1 MKTALSPPDE
11 LLIVDRPWLEATLA
25 ELVAIDSRNPT
36 LVPGAPGEREI
47 AERIAGILR
56 GIGLET
62 EVHEAAPGRASAV
75 GVLRGTGGGRSLMLN
90 GHVDTVG
97 VEGMERP
104 LEPRVEAGRL
114 YGRGAY
120 DMKGS
125 VAAMLAAAK
134 ALVEA
139 GAPLAGDLVVA
150 CVADEEVAS
159 LGTMDVL
166 ERYPVDGAI
175 VTEPTGLGLSLA
187 HKGFVWLDVEVRGRA
202 AHGSRPDLG
211 VDANLRMGRFLARL
225 EGLEREL
232 RGRAPHP
239 RVGVPS
245 LHVGVLQGGEGPSTY
260 AERCV
265 ARIERRT
272 VPGET
277 VEGVTAEVA
286 GILESLRSE
295 DSDFEAEVRVDLARE
310 PFEAD
315 EEGFLAAAVENAA
328 TEVLGAL
335 PVRRGDSYWMD
346 AALCGAR
353 GIDTVV
359 IGPDGA
365 GAHAVEEWVDLDSC
379 ARLAETLARA
389 VVAYCGKTREP
400 VNPHSSNR
408 ADS

>member
-1 MKTALSPPDE
+1 MK
-11 LLIVDRPWLEATLA
+11 VDPEWLEATLA

-36 LVPGAPGEREI
+36 LVPGASGEREI
-47 AERIAGILR
+47 AGRIAEILR
-56 GIGLET
+56 GIGLEA
-62 EVHEAAPGRASAV
+62 EIYEAAPGRVSAV
-75 GVLRGTGGGRSLMLN
+75 GRLRGTGGGRSLMLN

-97 VEGMERP
+97 VDGMERP
-104 LEPRVEAGRL
+104 FEPRVDVGRL

-134 ALVEA
+134 ALVEE
-139 GAPLAGDLVVA
+139 GAPMAGDLVVA

-159 LGTMDVL
+159 LGTTDVL
-166 ERYPVDGAI
+166 ERYPVEGAI
-175 VTEPTGLGLSLA
+175 VTEPTGLALSLA

-225 EGLEREL
+225 EGLERQL

-239 RVGVPS
+239 LVGPPS

-277 VEGVTAEVA
+277 VEEVTAEVSA
-286 GILESLRSE
+286 ILDGLRSE
-295 DSDFEAEVRVDLARE
+295 DSEYEAEVRVDLARA
-310 PFEAD
+310 PFEAR
-315 EEGFLAAAVENAA
+315 EGGLVAAVVETAA
-328 TEVLGAL
+328 TEVLGAV
-335 PVRRGDSYWMD
+335 PARRGDSYWMD
-346 AALCGAR
+346 AAL
-353 GIDTVV
+353 
-359 IGPDGA
+359 
-365 GAHAVEEWVDLDSC
+365 
-379 ARLAETLARA
+379 
-389 VVAYCGKTREP
+389 
-400 VNPHSSNR
+400 
-408 ADS
+408 